1 MKIMEYGIVRE
12 MTAEEEEAFNKAH
25 ENLPPSPV
33 DIPTVEDKAEAY
45 DILMGEGAA
54 E

>member
-1 MKIMEYGIVRE
+1 MATYTARNEYGDGRIEFVE
-12 MTAEEEEAFNKAH
+12 YEIAEDTE
-25 ENLPPSPV
+25 
-33 DIPTVEDKAEAY
+33 PTVEDKAEAY